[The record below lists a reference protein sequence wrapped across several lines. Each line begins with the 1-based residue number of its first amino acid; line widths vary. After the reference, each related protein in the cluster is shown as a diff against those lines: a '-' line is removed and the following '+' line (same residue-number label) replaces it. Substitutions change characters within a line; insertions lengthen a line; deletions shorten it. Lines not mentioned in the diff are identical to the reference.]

1 VAGREGAVSGALAD
15 AIEIRQGRATD
26 AEMTSAYMHELLAEG
41 LDVYMLPNP
50 APSPE
55 KQVGW
60 IEQIGQTPHAFVLI
74 AQAGRRVVGI
84 LDFRPAAGRGRTPSG
99 SFGMSVARDFRR
111 MGIGRRMVEA
121 MIAHARRDRPDLCR
135 IELEVVPWNTRAIAL
150 YERLGF
156 RREAVKEKAI
166 QFRGKPEPLLLM
178 ARTW

>member
-1 VAGREGAVSGALAD
+1 MTEAV
-15 AIEIRQGRATD
+15 EIRQGRISDAT
-26 AEMTSAYMHELLAEG
+26 ATSVYMHELLAEG

-60 IEQIGQTPHAFVLI
+60 IGKIEETPHAFALLAV
-74 AQAGRRVVGI
+74 AGSRVVGV
-84 LDFRPAAGRGRTPSG
+84 LDFRPNDGRGRTPSG
-99 SFGMSVARDFRR
+99 SFGMSVASDYRR

-121 MIAHARRDRPDLCR
+121 MIERALSDRPDLCR
-135 IELEVVPWNTRAIAL
+135 IELEVVPWNTPAIAL
-150 YERLGF
+150 YGRLGF
-156 RREAVKEKAI
+156 RLEAVKEKAI